1 MDEPRTPKLI
11 VLGVLNVDFV
21 MEVGDERI
29 GKKKMGRNISIHA
42 GGHGSTQSISAVR
55 CGVPAAII
63 GRIGNDAFGLQIE
76 TTLREE
82 QVDCRYLTRTE
93 GDHSGLATIIVEEG
107 QDNVFL
113 DFLGANFQLTAQD
126 VDRCA
131 HCLAEADLLAVHLGA
146 VNMAAGTRA
155 VELAHQLGTQVLV
168 TPDASTK
175 IPDVL
180 WDRVDYLVMN
190 MGQAAAL
197 CGLRG
202 ETPKTARIAAG
213 LMSGRVRRA
222 VVIHMDDNGVLLAK
236 DGVLTTLDTAAE
248 CRIADYSGATDCFV
262 GVFGAELVKGAPVE
276 EAAIKAHRAA
286 LLCSE
291 RVGVY
296 TSLPTGERLGE
307 L

>member
-1 MDEPRTPKLI
+1 MFIFTAKVPRRKLA
-11 VLGVLNVDFV
+11 LGVTLAALACCCLFALDL
-21 MEVGDERI
+21 GP
-29 GKKKMGRNISIHA
+29 SPA
-42 GGHGSTQSISAVR
+42 QAAAASAPGVKGVR
-55 CGVPAAII
+55 TN
-63 GRIGNDAFGLQIE
+63 R
-76 TTLREE
+76 
-82 QVDCRYLTRTE
+82 
-93 GDHSGLATIIVEEG
+93 
-107 QDNVFL
+107 
-113 DFLGANFQLTAQD
+113 
-126 VDRCA
+126 
-131 HCLAEADLLAVHLGA
+131 
-146 VNMAAGTRA
+146 
-155 VELAHQLGTQVLV
+155 
-168 TPDASTK
+168 
-175 IPDVL
+175 
-180 WDRVDYLVMN
+180 DRVDYLVMN

-197 CGLRG
+197 CGLKG

-296 TSLPTGERLGE
+296 TSLPTGERLRE